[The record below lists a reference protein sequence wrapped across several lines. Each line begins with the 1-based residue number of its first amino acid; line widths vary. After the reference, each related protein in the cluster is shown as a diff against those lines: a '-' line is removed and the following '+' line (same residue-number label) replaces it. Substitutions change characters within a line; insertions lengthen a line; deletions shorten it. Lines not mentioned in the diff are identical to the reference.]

1 MKVKIIIV
9 LFIITLSIIGI
20 ILANE
25 KNNSNYETEDNLSNF
40 HGNTMENENN
50 IETVYQINSKTYT
63 YTLNGNNVLIKY
75 PVLNSNEM
83 NLSSVNELIKQTA
96 LSGFN
101 KDEEVEQ
108 QIDIDYEIVFYNNEF
123 ISIAFTGLANT
134 ITAAHPNNIFYTLN
148 IDIKEGT
155 KIKLTDIYNIDDN
168 FIDTYK
174 SEFKRQINPEIAIYL
189 ENYTDE
195 ELKEM
200 FNNADKANDGI
211 FSYYTDT
218 TIGISLPTIFAI
230 GNYSKIEINR
240 DLLKNNLKQQ

>member
-1 MKVKIIIV
+1 MKHKVTLIIAILIIFATTIIILV
-9 LFIITLSIIGI
+9 NERNN
-20 ILANE
+20 NE
-25 KNNSNYETEDNLSNF
+25 KEDSLSDFQNNTIEDNIYKIDS
-40 HGNTMENENN
+40 E
-50 IETVYQINSKTYT
+50 TYT

-75 PVLNSNEM
+75 PVLNSNEI

-96 LSGFN
+96 LSEFN
-101 KDEEVEQ
+101 EDEEAEQ
-108 QIDIDYEIVFYNNEF
+108 QIDIDYKIVFYNNEF

>member
-1 MKVKIIIV
+1 MKHKVALIIITI
-9 LFIITLSIIGI
+9 LIIFATAII
-20 ILANE
+20 ILVNENNNE
-25 KNNSNYETEDNLSNF
+25 KEDNLSDFQN
-40 HGNTMENENN
+40 NTIEDN
-50 IETVYQINSKTYT
+50 IYKIDSKTYT
-63 YTLNGNNVLIKY
+63 YTLNGNNVSIKY

-101 KDEEVEQ
+101 EDEEVEQ
-108 QIDIDYEIVFYNNEF
+108 QIDIDYEVIFYNNEF

-148 IDIKEGT
+148 IDIKKGT
-155 KIKLTDIYNIDDN
+155 KITLTDVYNIDNN
-168 FIDTYK
+168 FIEIYK
-174 SEFKRQINPEIAIYL
+174 SEFKRQINPEIAMYL
-189 ENYTDE
+189 ENYTDK

-200 FNNADKANDGI
+200 LNNADKANDGM

-240 DLLKNNLKQQ
+240 DLLKNNLK